1 MGPEKDERR
10 RRPRRQKRE
19 CELRLCRSADGGS
32 RCPSCGRSVYKDDEP
47 KKLSPPV
54 DHGI

>member
-19 CELRLCRSADGGS
+19 CELRLCRPADGGS